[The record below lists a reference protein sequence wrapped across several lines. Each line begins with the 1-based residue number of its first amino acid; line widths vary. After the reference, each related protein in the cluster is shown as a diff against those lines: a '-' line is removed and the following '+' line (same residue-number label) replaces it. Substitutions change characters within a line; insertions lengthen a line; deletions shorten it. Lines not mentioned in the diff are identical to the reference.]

1 MWSNFKTTVNISGFN
16 KRVQVKN
23 PHFHI
28 TSVNTVTSTAYSFNK
43 EKKKK
48 INILRDTN
56 IE

>member
-43 EKKKK
+43 EKKKN